1 MQRDKRYLDRCKS
14 QMQPMNKQSVLK
26 VKKTFFFPIA
36 PFISIVSPLQSQER
50 EKGKPTFSVSLFFV
64 RVLPLFDR
72 RRRRNFQVGWG
83 FHFFS
88 LLLLFLCP
96 CKAEENTKQA
106 AETFYIAPPIRNY
119 AAGHCKREKEGKK
132 KVRAKAILGSK

>member
-64 RVLPLFDR
+64 RVLPLFFR
-72 RRRRNFQVGWG
+72 RRR
-83 FHFFS
+83 
-88 LLLLFLCP
+88 
-96 CKAEENTKQA
+96 
-106 AETFYIAPPIRNY
+106 ETFKWVGASTFSPFFFCSRVLARQKKTQSKQRKLFISPPRSAIMQRVIAR
-119 AAGHCKREKEGKK
+119 GRKRGKRK
-132 KVRAKAILGSK
+132 